1 MIKSLS
7 IIFPIFNESKRLKYC
22 FDDIKKFNNSSKV
35 KNIQYVFVDDGS
47 KDDSFVLIKKFIKIS
62 KRKKNN
68 ISYKVVKIK
77 NNNGKGA
84 ALKKGVEV
92 ATKDWMLTVD
102 TDISVSLLEINKW
115 IKKRYLNNDN
125 KIFFGSRN
133 LEKSIV
139 KFEYHRKLIGLIFIF
154 ICRLFVKINLN
165 DTQCGFKL
173 YEKNI
178 AKKIFF
184 KLKEKKFAHDIE
196 IVLLSGKFKINI
208 IELPVRWVHKD
219 DSKINLIKDSVNM
232 LFSLMKMRKILV
244 NNG

>member
-47 KDDSFVLIKKFIKIS
+47 KDDSFVLIKKFIKIN

-92 ATKDWMLTVD
+92 ANKDWMLTVD

-125 KIFFGSRN
+125 KIFFGSR
-133 LEKSIV
+133 
-139 KFEYHRKLIGLIFIF
+139 
-154 ICRLFVKINLN
+154 KI
-165 DTQCGFKL
+165 
-173 YEKNI
+173 
-178 AKKIFF
+178 
-184 KLKEKKFAHDIE
+184 
-196 IVLLSGKFKINI
+196 
-208 IELPVRWVHKD
+208 
-219 DSKINLIKDSVNM
+219 
-232 LFSLMKMRKILV
+232 
-244 NNG
+244 